1 MNGTRPKVAAITTV
15 WRKDSHA
22 DVLIPKLLA
31 GYDLNGR
38 AVKPAVDVVSLH
50 VEQIPENDLSR
61 AWARRTQVPQF
72 GSIREALTLGAGGP
86 QGGRPLA
93 VDAVLIVGEHGEYPW
108 NEKGQHL
115 YPRRELFEQTVDV
128 IRPSGRRIP
137 IFNDKH
143 FSYTWEN
150 TRWMVDTAA
159 ALGLPLMAGSS
170 LPVTHRSPDLELPY
184 GARVTEAL
192 VISNGP
198 TESYGFHALETL
210 QCMVERR
217 AGGETGVAAVETL
230 HGDGFWDAWRSG
242 RFPRDLFDAAR
253 APADHG
259 PGTPDEFFAERPAR
273 APNVP
278 GPHPPV
284 AFLLEYADGLRASV
298 LNLGG
303 YSRDNAFAARVH
315 GASGSAAGGPEIVAT
330 AFKLQRFPPRWH
342 FNLLAH
348 HVEQFFLTGRGPY
361 PVQRTE
367 LTTGALAA
375 LMDAGHAGHRL
386 ETPHLSVR
394 YEVPPAPWL
403 RANARSLPVKD
414 VWGFDADE
422 V

>member
-1 MNGTRPKVAAITTV
+1 VAAVTTV

-22 DVLIPKLLA
+22 DVLIPKLLV

-38 AVKPAVDVVSLH
+38 GVQPAVDVVSLH

-61 AWARRTQVPQF
+61 AWTRRTGVPQF
-72 GSIREALTLGAGGP
+72 GSVREALTLGGEA
-86 QGGRPLA
+86 LA

-115 YPRRELFEQTVDV
+115 YPRRELFEAAVDV
-128 IRPSGRRIP
+128 IRPSGRRVP

-143 FSYTWEN
+143 FSYTREN

-159 ALGLPLMAGSS
+159 ALDLPLMAGSS
-170 LPVTHRSPDLELPY
+170 LPVTHRSPELELPY

-230 HGDGFWDAWRSG
+230 HGDGFWEAWRAG

-259 PGTPDEFFAERPAR
+259 PGAPDEFFAERPAR
-273 APNVP
+273 ATNVP

-284 AFLLEYADGLRASV
+284 AFLVEYADGLRASV

-303 YSRDNAFAARVH
+303 FSRDNAFAVRVH
-315 GASGSAAGGPEIVAT
+315 RDGGAGAAAGSEIVAT
-330 AFKLQRFPPRWH
+330 AFKLERTPPRWH

-367 LTTGALAA
+367 LTSGVLAA
-375 LMDAGHAGHRL
+375 CMDAGHAGHRL
-386 ETPHLSVR
+386 ETPHLAVR
-394 YEVPPAPWL
+394 YQVPPEPWL
-403 RANARSLPVKD
+403 RANGQSLPVKE
-414 VWGFDADE
+414 VWGFDVDE